1 MNFKTFSIVGAV
13 FVAMSTPPLA
23 QTTKP
28 QDTGV
33 NPLTTQGGQG
43 QNADE
48 TRNQG
53 QRQPQE
59 STGPINTG
67 SGGAPASS
75 PQGDT
80 PAGMQVTHQG
90 SPEQAVQ
97 GAPSNR
103 PPSTLHGQ

>member
-1 MNFKTFSIVGAV
+1 MNFKTFSIFGAV
-13 FVAMSTPPLA
+13 LVAMSTASLA
-23 QTTKP
+23 QTTKRP
-28 QDTGV
+28 DAGV
-33 NPLTTQGGQG
+33 NPVAIQGGQG
-43 QNADE
+43 QSADE

-80 PAGMQVTHQG
+80 PAAMQATPQG